1 VAAAKLNTGDRREG
15 DVLDYRANGQVV
27 ELHRD
32 DVVLARGLWW
42 RKSARSELPTV
53 RPRAA
58 TVALVGGGAPVEIG
72 RQQRVVEHEQA
83 TGKLA
88 RGWIGAEEGWC
99 WLSTGVPCV
108 AGAEED
114 GGGGMWLG
122 RSELGTG
129 TERIE
134 CRSQGNAVACERE
147 EVKARRWAVHG
158 DEEVAAG
165 GGSGS
170 SWRARK
176 GPPGERTW
184 TGKGRRRRVEKFSA
198 GGGSAAAVKRR
209 PEGQRCRR

>member
-1 VAAAKLNTGDRREG
+1 V
-15 DVLDYRANGQVV
+15 
-27 ELHRD
+27 
-32 DVVLARGLWW
+32 
-42 RKSARSELPTV
+42 LPTV
-53 RPRAA
+53 RPKAA
-58 TVALVGGGAPVEIG
+58 TAALVGGEVSVGIG

-88 RGWIGAEEGWC
+88 RGWIGAEEVWC

-129 TERIE
+129 SSRTVCRRWSGAAARERP
-134 CRSQGNAVACERE
+134 R
-147 EVKARRWAVHG
+147 VKARRWAVHG

-170 SWRARK
+170 SWRAR
-176 GPPGERTW
+176 
-184 TGKGRRRRVEKFSA
+184 A
-198 GGGSAAAVKRR
+198 R
-209 PEGQRCRR
+209 PEREGN

>member
-1 VAAAKLNTGDRREG
+1 MFWRR
-15 DVLDYRANGQVV
+15 RK
-27 ELHRD
+27 
-32 DVVLARGLWW
+32 ARG
-42 RKSARSELPTV
+42 ELSTT
-53 RPRAA
+53 RPKAA
-58 TVALVGGGAPVEIG
+58 TAALVGGEVPVEIG
-72 RQQRVVEHEQA
+72 RQQRVIEHEQA

-88 RGWIGAEEGWC
+88 RGWIGAEEVWC

-129 TERIE
+129 TEGIE
-134 CRSQGNAVACERE
+134 CRSQGNAVARERE
-147 EVKARRWAVHG
+147 KVKARRWAVHG

-165 GGSGS
+165 RGSGS
-170 SWRARK
+170 SWRARE

-184 TGKGRRRRVEKFSA
+184 TGKRRRRRMEKFSA

-209 PEGQRCRR
+209 PEGQRCRRQASRAGTHVREEEEERGEVRGTSL